1 MEHWNIGTISFNVFQ
16 GTTLFKKVAKLQSCN
31 VAEPFFDV
39 GAAESELFVFDMNY
53 YDEIFNFAINI
64 KCVLLISIVYIIY
77 NLIVLVT

>member
-1 MEHWNIGTISFNVFQ
+1 M
-16 GTTLFKKVAKLQSCN
+16 LQS
-31 VAEPFFDV
+31 PFAV